1 MNFKRKNQVL
11 SNFNAAPMNDI
22 IFFLLLFFLLTSS
35 FAIPSFLKVSLAK
48 ADSGEKVV
56 KQTIAITITA
66 DNKYYI
72 DANEISSDKIEA
84 KIVEIAGGKENIVVN
99 LRNDKA
105 ASWETIARVMNQA
118 NKMKAAVILATE
130 AGK

>member
-35 FAIPSFLKVSLAK
+35 FAIPTFLKVALAK
-48 ADSGEKVV
+48 ADGEQVA

-72 DANEISSDKIEA
+72 DQNEIPADQIEQKMIELSA
-84 KIVEIAGGKENIVVN
+84 GKENIVVN

-105 ASWETIARVMNQA
+105 AQWESIAKVMNQA

-130 AGK
+130 ANK

>member
-35 FAIPSFLKVSLAK
+35 FAIPTFLKVALAK
-48 ADSGEKVV
+48 ADGEGAV
-56 KQTIAITITA
+56 KQTIAITITS
-66 DNKYYI
+66 DNKYFI
-72 DANEISSDKIEA
+72 EQNEIPTDQIEMIMIELTA
-84 KIVEIAGGKENIVVN
+84 GKENVVIN

-105 ASWETIARVMNQA
+105 ANWEAIAKVMNQA

-130 AGK
+130 ANK

>member
-35 FAIPSFLKVSLAK
+35 FAIPTFLKVALAK
-48 ADSGEKVV
+48 ADGEQVA

-72 DANEISSDKIEA
+72 DQTEIPADQIEQKMIELSA
-84 KIVEIAGGKENIVVN
+84 GKENIVVN

-105 ASWETIARVMNQA
+105 AQWESIAKVMNQA

-130 AGK
+130 ANK

>member
-35 FAIPSFLKVSLAK
+35 FAIPTFLKVALAK
-48 ADSGEKVV
+48 ADGEQVA

-72 DANEISSDKIEA
+72 DQN
-84 KIVEIAGGKENIVVN
+84 
-99 LRNDKA
+99 
-105 ASWETIARVMNQA
+105 
-118 NKMKAAVILATE
+118 
-130 AGK
+130 

>member
-35 FAIPSFLKVSLAK
+35 FAIPTFLKVALAK
-48 ADSGEKVV
+48 ADGEQVA

-66 DNKYYI
+66 DNKFYI
-72 DANEISSDKIEA
+72 DQSEIPADQIEQKMLDLSA
-84 KIVEIAGGKENIVVN
+84 GKENIVVN

-105 ASWETIARVMNQA
+105 AQWESIAKVMNQA

-130 AGK
+130 ANK

>member
-1 MNFKRKNQVL
+1 MNFRKKNQIL

-35 FAIPSFLKVSLAK
+35 FAIPTYLKVALAK
-48 ADSGEKVV
+48 AEGETVV
-56 KQTIAITITA
+56 KQTIAITITS
-66 DNKYYI
+66 DNKYFI
-72 DANEISSDKIEA
+72 EQNEIPADQIVN
-84 KIVEIAGGKENIVVN
+84 KIVALTEGKENVIIN

-105 ASWETIARVMNQA
+105 CNWEAIARVMNQA

-130 AGK
+130 TTK

>member
-35 FAIPSFLKVSLAK
+35 FAIPTFLKVALAK
-48 ADSGEKVV
+48 ADGEGVV
-56 KQTIAITITA
+56 KQTIAITITS
-66 DNKYYI
+66 DNKYFI
-72 DANEISSDKIEA
+72 EQNEIPTDQIEM
-84 KIVEIAGGKENIVVN
+84 KMIELTAGKDNVVIN

-105 ASWETIARVMNQA
+105 ANWEAIAKVMNQA

-130 AGK
+130 ANK